1 MTNTKN
7 DDQDDN
13 DDNDYDNYNKDI
25 AISPTILTIMIT
37 MTLIITIMTTIMK
50 MVTHVIMMSWQ
61 HPLQSLLPL
70 LHSSLNPNNQKS
82 LPLNQREMM

>member
-13 DDNDYDNYNKDI
+13 DDIDYDNYNKDI
-25 AISPTILTIMIT
+25 AIFPTILTIMIF

-50 MVTHVIMMSWQ
+50 IFTHVIMMFWQ

-70 LHSSLNPNNQKS
+70 LHSSLNLNNQKP
-82 LPLNQREMM
+82 LPFNQREIL